1 LQDLVVKM
9 DIINQAQQFV
19 MWILKLNTDVL
30 GVQLVALMLGRE
42 QRADLGIVQETALN
56 ALVDGVN
63 GSPGPI
69 G

>member
-1 LQDLVVKM
+1 
-9 DIINQAQQFV
+9 

-30 GVQLVALMLGRE
+30 GVQLVALMLEGE

-56 ALVDGVN
+56 ALVSGVN

>member
-1 LQDLVVKM
+1 M

-30 GVQLVALMLGRE
+30 GVQLVTLMLERE
-42 QRADLGIVQETALN
+42 QRADLDIVQETTLN
-56 ALVDGVN
+56 ALVNGVN